1 MRHLFI
7 LGAIAAIALNSVS
20 AHADDA
26 IGLYAGGAAG
36 QANVQASDSHF
47 SGDSFKENHTAFKV
61 MVGVRPLPTVGGEL
75 EYIHF
80 GHPDGMIDN
89 QPADVNMRGAA
100 GFAVFYLPIPVV
112 NLYGKIGLARIQSTL
127 NETNNGALFRFDRTN
142 TDIAGGVGVQAK
154 FGPLAIR
161 AEGEIFSAE
170 GSHPRLLS
178 IGATWTF
185 L

>member
-7 LGAIAAIALNSVS
+7 LGAIAAIALNSAT

-26 IGLYAGGAAG
+26 IGLYAGAAAG

-80 GHPDGMIDN
+80 GHPDGKINN

-100 GFAVFYLPIPVV
+100 GFAVFYLPVPVV

-127 NETNNGALFRFDRTN
+127 NETNNGELFRFDRTN
-142 TDIAGGVGVQAK
+142 PDIAAGVGLQAK

-161 AEGEIFSAE
+161 AEGEVFSAE

>member
-7 LGAIAAIALNSVS
+7 LGAIAAIALNSAS

-26 IGLYAGGAAG
+26 IGLYAGAAAG

-75 EYIHF
+75 EYVRF
-80 GHPDGMIDN
+80 GHPNGQIDH
-89 QPADVNMRGAA
+89 QPADVSMRGAA

-127 NETNNGALFRFDRTN
+127 NETNNGELFRFDRIN
-142 TDIAGGVGVQAK
+142 TDIAAGVGLQAK

-161 AEGEIFSAE
+161 AEGEVFSAE

>member
-1 MRHLFI
+1 MRHLSI
-7 LGAIAAIALNSVS
+7 LGAIAAIALSS
-20 AHADDA
+20 ASARADDA
-26 IGLYAGGAAG
+26 IGLYAGAAAG

-47 SGDSFKENHTAFKV
+47 SGDSFKENHSAFKV
-61 MVGVRPLPTVGGEL
+61 VVGVRPLPFVGGEI

-80 GHPDGMIDN
+80 GHPNGDLDN

-112 NLYGKIGLARIQSTL
+112 NLYGKIGLARMQSTL
-127 NETNNGALFRFDRTN
+127 HETNNGDLFRFDRTN
-142 TDIAGGVGVQAK
+142 TDIAGGVGLQAK

-161 AEGEIFSAE
+161 AEGEVFTAA
-170 GSHPRLLS
+170 GAHPRLLS
-178 IGATWTF
+178 LGATWTF

>member
-1 MRHLFI
+1 
-7 LGAIAAIALNSVS
+7 
-20 AHADDA
+20 
-26 IGLYAGGAAG
+26 
-36 QANVQASDSHF
+36 
-47 SGDSFKENHTAFKV
+47 
-61 MVGVRPLPTVGGEL
+61 
-75 EYIHF
+75 
-80 GHPDGMIDN
+80 
-89 QPADVNMRGAA
+89 
-100 GFAVFYLPIPVV
+100 LPISVV

-127 NETNNGALFRFDRTN
+127 NETNNGELFRFDRTN
-142 TDIAGGVGVQAK
+142 TDIAGGVGLQAK

>member
-7 LGAIAAIALNSVS
+7 VAAIAAIALNGAS

-26 IGLYAGGAAG
+26 IGLYAGAAVG

-61 MVGVRPLPTVGGEL
+61 MVGVKPLPTVGGEF
-75 EYIHF
+75 EYF
-80 GHPDGMIDN
+80 RLGHPSGQIDN

-100 GFAVFYLPIPVV
+100 GFAVFYLPISVV

-127 NETNNGALFRFDRTN
+127 NETNNGELFRFDRTN

-161 AEGEIFSAE
+161 AEGEVFSAE